1 MNHHQRMRRL
11 RLVFGSA
18 AACALVC
25 PAAAAASEPLVW
37 AEFADPDPNFV
48 APPEPR
54 APARPKKSRA
64 RAKADAEDQAAY
76 EAGRSLAEA
85 AIALEAAACQA
96 IKEGRIPPER
106 AAMWARNCPP

>member
-1 MNHHQRMRRL
+1 MNDRKLTRML
-11 RLVFGSA
+11 RFVGGSA

-37 AEFADPDPNFV
+37 TEFADPDPNFV

-64 RAKADAEDQAAY
+64 RAKADAKDQAAY

-106 AAMWARNCPP
+106 AAMWAKSCAP